1 MGGLRGGVCAT
12 ANANDRSRPGSSSPC
27 SLPHGAGVGVWLRWV
42 HGNDQAGIPFDNVD
56 SELVTQPLQSNPK
69 DIGRFML
76 TTLVKRMYIRRHGW
90 Q

>member
-1 MGGLRGGVCAT
+1 MGGPRGGVCAT
-12 ANANDRSRPGSSSPC
+12 ANANGRRRPGSSGPC
-27 SLPHGAGVGVWLRWV
+27 SLPHGAGGGVWLGSV
-42 HGNDQAGIPFDNVD
+42 HGIYRTGIPFDNVD

-76 TTLVKRMYIRRHGW
+76 TTLMKHMYIRRHGW